1 MLLPNRHGSSDDY
14 RYGFQGQEKDDEIK
28 GEGNSI
34 NYKFRMYDPRVGRF
48 FAVDP
53 MVHSYPYYSP
63 YQFSGNTPIMS
74 TELEGLEPK
83 VDGKGNL
90 VGYTIMKDIVG
101 PTYIADYLNDPATQK
116 QFGYT
121 LQKTITWQEVVIQN
135 YKYYLKAGGV
145 ENWKGTNMLDKNNPV
160 YDNMHSEVGEDIE
173 FHLEDFNTN
182 ADQLKELVMTVT
194 TKPIA
199 EGEQANP
206 NPSPYLVFYR
216 LSEDGK
222 TGGGGL
228 GLFEPLEGDMP
239 VYIDIGSMS
248 GGGGGASKFKGLFRT
263 IAKGLFNLF
272 NRGNGG
278 IGTGFGGNS
287 ELNTDPSI
295 NPIRDNEMIT
305 IEVPVYWDDVSPRA
319 LWRDTGSSEYSA
331 VTREGT
337 KDVNVKRKDSASTVQ
352 QAKKKKDSVDSR
364 VKYINKPKG

>member
-1 MLLPNRHGSSDDY
+1 MLLPNRHGSSDSY

-34 NYKFRMYDPRVGRF
+34 NYKFRMYDPRVMRF

-74 TELEGLEPK
+74 TELEGLEPQ
-83 VDGKGNL
+83 VDGNSNL

-101 PTYIADYLNDPATQK
+101 PSYIADYLNDPATQEK
-116 QFGYT
+116 YGYT
-121 LQKTITWQEVVIQN
+121 LQKQITWREVVVQN

-145 ENWKGTNMLDKNNPV
+145 ENWAGTNMLDKNNPV
-160 YDNMHSEVGEDIE
+160 YDNMHSEVGHEIE
-173 FHLEDFNTN
+173 FHFEDFKTN

-199 EGEQANP
+199 EGEESNP
-206 NPSPYLVFYR
+206 NPTPYLVFYR

-239 VYIDIGSMS
+239 VYVDIGSVS
-248 GGGGGASKFKGLFRT
+248 GGGGGGSKYKGLFRT
-263 IAKGLFNLF
+263 IAKGIFNLF
-272 NRGNGG
+272 NRGKGA

-287 ELNTDPSI
+287 ELNTDPSF

-305 IEVPVYWDDVSPRA
+305 IEVEDSWIVPGYNRNWKTRGVSPNSAEVRTDNKKVRA
-319 LWRDTGSSEYSA
+319 
-331 VTREGT
+331 
-337 KDVNVKRKDSASTVQ
+337 KRKDSTRTIEKY
-352 QAKKKKDSVDSR
+352 KKKRDSVEKRANDIESQ
-364 VKYINKPKG
+364 KG